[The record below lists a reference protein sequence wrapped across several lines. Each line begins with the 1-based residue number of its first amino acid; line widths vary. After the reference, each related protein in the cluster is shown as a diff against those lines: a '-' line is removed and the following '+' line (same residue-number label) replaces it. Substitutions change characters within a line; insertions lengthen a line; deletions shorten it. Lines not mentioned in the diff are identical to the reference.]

1 MTFRQIAS
9 NLKVSVATAHKLHR
23 LGMPT
28 DSIEAAQEWV
38 RERAKTK
45 VTPASDTGTLAAKR
59 GRKLDLECALLALR
73 IERESLNTEFLE
85 VGEVLQS
92 VRRFLAL
99 SRLSLKLRADAAVE
113 RLAGE
118 SNPAKVSAIL
128 ADVHGRA
135 WLEATIGMHRQ
146 CRDDRMGAAI
156 AATIRSEFC
165 LLTEEKIEALG
176 DELFGQGGR
185 VDSAANLT

>member
-1 MTFRQIAS
+1 MSFRQIAAA
-9 NLKVSVATAHKLHR
+9 LKISTSTAHKLSR
-23 LGMPT
+23 SGMPT
-28 DSIEAAQEWV
+28 NSIEAAQEWI
-38 RERAKTK
+38 RSRAKT
-45 VTPASDTGTLAAKR
+45 TLTASDTATLAAKR
-59 GRKLDLECALLALR
+59 GRKLDLECQLLALR
-73 IERESLNTEFLE
+73 IERESSNSEFLE
-85 VGEVLQS
+85 VGEVLES
-92 VRRFLAL
+92 VRRFLVL
-99 SRLSLKLRADAAVE
+99 SHLSLKLRADAAVE

-118 SNPAKVSAIL
+118 SDPVKVSATLGEI
-128 ADVHGRA
+128 HGRA

-176 DELFGQGGR
+176 DELFGQGDR

>member
-1 MTFRQIAS
+1 MTIRAIAAA
-9 NLKVSVATAHKLHR
+9 LKVSTSTAHKFSR
-23 LGMPT
+23 GGMPT

-45 VTPASDTGTLAAKR
+45 IAPPSDTASLAAKR
-59 GRKLDLECALLALR
+59 GRKLDLECQLLALR
-73 IERESLNTEFLE
+73 IERESSNTEFLE

-92 VRRFLAL
+92 VRRFLVL
-99 SRLSLKLRADAAVE
+99 SHLSLKMRADAAVE

-118 SNPAKVSAIL
+118 ADPVKVSAIL
-128 ADVHGRA
+128 GEIHGGA

-165 LLTEEKIEALG
+165 LLDQEKIEALG
-176 DELFGQGGR
+176 EELFAR
-185 VDSAANLT
+185 PAAQ